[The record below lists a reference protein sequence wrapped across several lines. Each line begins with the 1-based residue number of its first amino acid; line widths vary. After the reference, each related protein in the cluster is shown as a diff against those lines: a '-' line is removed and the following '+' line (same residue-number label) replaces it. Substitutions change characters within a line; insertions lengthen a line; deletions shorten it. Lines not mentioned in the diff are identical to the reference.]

1 MTQLEDIV
9 HATMAAPEERRKA
22 ALRVLRGEAWIAEI
36 EPATPR
42 PPEPLLTLQELSE
55 KLGLSPCTLWRWQI
69 PGHDMGGRRR
79 FRLSEVA
86 AYFEGDEFK
95 RRKAA
100 LRAERRFPEPGAR
113 KGFGA
118 DNKRQNPRKD
128 RKWQY

>member
-79 FRLSEVA
+79 FRLSEV
-86 AYFEGDEFK
+86 
-95 RRKAA
+95 
-100 LRAERRFPEPGAR
+100 ERRFPEPGAR
-113 KGFGA
+113 KGLGA
-118 DNKRQNPRKD
+118 NNKRPNSRKE